1 MVNVK
6 PISAAGAKFVR
17 NAGAATQEYAA
28 NAKAAGDAYATGA
41 VAAAPTFKA
50 AVSAPN
56 IQGAYASG
64 VQRAGAAKYARGVD
78 QKGSARYGPG
88 VAAAQGDYVAATQP
102 YFDTIASTQLPAR
115 GVRGSPGNIQ
125 RVAALATALNQKR
138 QQMKGAGR

>member
-1 MVNVK
+1 MPAVK
-6 PISAAGAKFVR
+6 PISQAAAKFVR
-17 NAGAATQEYAA
+17 NAGAATAEYAQ
-28 NAKAAGDAYATGA
+28 NAKAAGDAYASGA
-41 VAAAPTFKA
+41 VAAAPTYKA
-50 AVSAPN
+50 AISAPN

-64 VQRAGAAKYARGVD
+64 VQRAGAAKYSRGVE

-88 VAAAQGDYVAATQP
+88 VQAAQGDYSQAVAP
-102 YFDTIASTQLPAR
+102 YFDTIQSTTLPAR